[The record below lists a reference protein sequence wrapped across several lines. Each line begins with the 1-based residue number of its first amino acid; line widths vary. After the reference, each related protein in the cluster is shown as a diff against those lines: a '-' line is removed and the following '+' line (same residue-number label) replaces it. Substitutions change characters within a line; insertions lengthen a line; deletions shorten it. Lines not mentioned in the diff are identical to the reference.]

1 MQRFTI
7 ITGHPSK
14 VRTIVCIPML
24 VLLLLSCLLSACGG
38 PSATQLQA
46 EKEKTTLDQQL
57 SHARTLGVP
66 IALLQPI
73 TNREQDFRRTSAPSG
88 LFSDQ
93 AAVSYYTQLSKNY
106 SSLSVQLQSLTK
118 QAAVVNTKFQRYND
132 AIVTMQLYGMD
143 TTAVQ
148 KKLDARKS
156 ELSDIKTQIDYQKFP
171 SLIDADIAAMHDTI
185 IKGEAQYYVRQ
196 FHQEVKN
203 WGDANQYHDAYDG
216 QNYSQDFEYDQQGI
230 GSDLDADL
238 SVARTDSD
246 FQGVTDRV
254 NNSMAELKAME
265 ADYKDTTPYNQ
276 PHQADRQLMQY
287 YNVSSQKVV
296 VVSLIEQTLRV
307 YQNGQLVKA
316 FYVTTGQTQKPSL
329 PGLWHVDDRQSPTTF
344 KSYEPPNSP
353 FWYPDTHINFAMGYY
368 AGEGYYL
375 HDSWWR
381 VNYGPHTNYP
391 HYDVGG
397 DETFAGNGTHGCI
410 NMTTDLA
417 SWLYDNTPMG
427 TPVIVY

>member
-246 FQGVTDRV
+246 FQGVTDR
-254 NNSMAELKAME
+254 
-265 ADYKDTTPYNQ
+265 
-276 PHQADRQLMQY
+276 
-287 YNVSSQKVV
+287 
-296 VVSLIEQTLRV
+296 
-307 YQNGQLVKA
+307 
-316 FYVTTGQTQKPSL
+316 
-329 PGLWHVDDRQSPTTF
+329 
-344 KSYEPPNSP
+344 
-353 FWYPDTHINFAMGYY
+353 
-368 AGEGYYL
+368 
-375 HDSWWR
+375 
-381 VNYGPHTNYP
+381 
-391 HYDVGG
+391 
-397 DETFAGNGTHGCI
+397 
-410 NMTTDLA
+410 
-417 SWLYDNTPMG
+417 
-427 TPVIVY
+427 